1 MGAGL
6 RRMLTAGGLALICGI
21 GLDLGVA
28 PAGAQTAA
36 ASSAARAG
44 KAGPAQDLSAQSRRR
59 TVRRAPH
66 RVRIYAP
73 RLGPNSVRVCNA
85 YYEQEYRP
93 SGTVIVPRM
102 QCAWRG

>member
-6 RRMLTAGGLALICGI
+6 RRVLAAGSLALICGL
-21 GLDLGVA
+21 GLALS
-28 PAGAQTAA
+28 PASAQTSASVQAA
-36 ASSAARAG
+36 QTG
-44 KAGPAQDLSAQSRRR
+44 KAALAQDVSAQSRRR
-59 TVRRAPH
+59 TIRRAPH

>member
-6 RRMLTAGGLALICGI
+6 RRVLAAGSLALICGL
-21 GLDLGVA
+21 GLALSPASAQTFA
-28 PAGAQTAA
+28 PAQAAQTGKAA
-36 ASSAARAG
+36 A
-44 KAGPAQDLSAQSRRR
+44 AQDVSAQSRRR
-59 TVRRAPH
+59 TIRRAPH

>member
-6 RRMLTAGGLALICGI
+6 RQVLAVGGLALICGL
-21 GLDLGVA
+21 GLALS
-28 PAGAQTAA
+28 PASAQTASS
-36 ASSAARAG
+36 SSAAQAG
-44 KAGPAQDLSAQSRRR
+44 NAAPVQDLSAQSRRR

>member
-6 RRMLTAGGLALICGI
+6 RQVLAAGGLALICG
-21 GLDLGVA
+21 LGVA
-28 PAGAQTAA
+28 LSPAGAQTSSTA
-36 ASSAARAG
+36 SAAQAA
-44 KAGPAQDLSAQSRRR
+44 KPMSAQDVSAQSRRR
-59 TVRRAPH
+59 TVRRSPH

-73 RLGPNSVRVCNA
+73 RLGPNSVRVCHA